1 MGRRSLRRKTATSW
15 PRREQRQAEEEEG
28 ERERGR
34 RRKLPVAEESSEKGY
49 M

>member
-15 PRREQRQAEEEEG
+15 PRREQRQAEEEG
-28 ERERGR
+28 ERGR

>member
-15 PRREQRQAEEEEG
+15 PRRGQRQAEEEEG
-28 ERERGR
+28 ERGR